1 MDEDSQLKM
10 VPPAVS
16 PVGVPSA
23 QPPAI
28 ATATATAPA
37 AKPKTIPRVG
47 VQGHIDGIGPD
58 GWLDG
63 WAADLAP
70 PHRPVEIRVLDG
82 ERLLGIGSADR
93 PRPDVKSAG
102 FGNGFSG
109 FSVAMPDDVF
119 DGKAHKIRIVA
130 RPASGPPKLI
140 GSIDSVLTPPTGPNR
155 PRDRASSAT
164 APAAATTGRT
174 IQTLRGNFAEEALT
188 AALGRID
195 ELERSHR
202 AMGVQR
208 DALQAQLR
216 TLGERFG
223 NDLNALAG
231 TPLANEAGNYLGAIV
246 RSLSLTRRRDLWL
259 GELSRRGLAGNIF
272 GTMPHDGAPGPLSV
286 LVWGSGGI
294 GDLLYLGTIVREL
307 FLMLG
312 GCQLFVLHEN
322 PAVHEVFAANP
333 YVSGTMFLEGR
344 NLPDFV
350 HTVHTLDV
358 FDLVAEVRYCVT
370 YTTPPLSRAPR
381 PFVNAASY
389 RAAEWQR
396 YVRYQWPHLNNLFGN
411 EVMARGLSKL
421 GLVGLTSMLPIHA
434 SSEVD
439 FFIPDWFPDLIPE
452 LSGVAF
458 ATIHHGSDKK
468 MASAGGVQTKNLPTA
483 TWNQIAAHLSAA
495 GLKVVQLGEAHET
508 LVEGVDVDMRG
519 KTQLIE
525 TAFVLKMASVHVDT
539 EGGLVH
545 LARAMNTR
553 SVVAFGPT
561 PVGFF
566 GYPQND
572 NIAPPLC
579 GNCWWT
585 SNRWATQC
593 PRELSEPECMAAHAP
608 RVLAQRAARLV
619 GAERRVSVADVRAV
633 PTSDVVATLRAAI
646 KGFAAADTRGAVVL
660 GREADM
666 QLIIDLERPAGETI
680 FFVPAEAF
688 GKTHAA
694 FGHARLVLPYSGGAI
709 SCNSG
714 SLDWAVAVG
723 CNPNLSSFV
732 PTALEMARCVRPGG
746 KLLVNLLP
754 GTAPNTE
761 DLRWTF
767 DLAQSRQIGNKI
779 RMTWPAEIGGFG
791 DDAVVAV
798 TSSLLIELAEPVPVP
813 EAKQVATPTVAAA
826 AVAIALAAD
835 AADLGLDVAA
845 HAGAATGMEAAN
857 DETPALPTSGLAV
870 PPPADADMT
879 ALSPAGDF
887 DGPTLATFPVEAA
900 LPQPTVAPAAAGP
913 ARANKASTSA
923 RSKPPGSGNA

>member
-1 MDEDSQLKM
+1 M
-10 VPPAVS
+10 
-16 PVGVPSA
+16 
-23 QPPAI
+23 
-28 ATATATAPA
+28 
-37 AKPKTIPRVG
+37 PKVG

-58 GWLDG
+58 GWLEG

-93 PRPDVKSAG
+93 PRPDVKAAG

-109 FSVAMPDDVF
+109 FSLAMPEDVF
-119 DGKAHKIRIVA
+119 DGKPHKIRIVA
-130 RPASGPPKLI
+130 RPAGGPPKQI
-140 GSIDSVLTPPTGPNR
+140 GTIDKPLTPPTGPTR
-155 PRDRASSAT
+155 PRERAAAVP
-164 APAAATTGRT
+164 APASPAGRT
-174 IQTLRGNFAEEALT
+174 IQALRNSFTEEALT

-216 TLGERFG
+216 VLGERFG

-231 TPLANEAGNYLGAIV
+231 TPLANEAGTYLGAIV

-272 GTMPHDGAPGPLSV
+272 GTMPHDGVPGPLSV

-294 GDLLYLGTIVREL
+294 GDLLYLGTVVREL

-312 GCQLFVLHEN
+312 TCQIFVLHEN

-381 PFVNAASY
+381 SFVNAASY

-421 GLVGLTSMLPIHA
+421 GLVGLTSMLPIQPA
-434 SSEVD
+434 SEVD

-452 LSGVAF
+452 LCGVAF

-468 MASAGGVQTKNLPTA
+468 MSAAGGMQTKNLPTA
-483 TWNQIAAHLSAA
+483 TWNLIAAHLSEA

-508 LVEGVDVDMRG
+508 LVDGVDVDMRG

-525 TAFVLKMASVHVDT
+525 TAYVLKMASVHVDT

-593 PRELSEPECMAAHAP
+593 PRELAEPECMSAHSP
-608 RVLAQRAARLV
+608 LVLAQRAVKLV
-619 GAERRVSVADVRAV
+619 TAERRVAVSGARAV
-633 PTSDVVATLRAAI
+633 PTPEATAALRAAI
-646 KGFAAADTRGAVVL
+646 KGFAAPDLRGAVIL
-660 GREADM
+660 GRDADT
-666 QLIIDLERPAGETI
+666 QLIVDLDRPAGDTI
-680 FFVPAEAF
+680 FFVPAEMF
-688 GKTHAA
+688 GSAHSA
-694 FGHARLVLPYSGGAI
+694 FGHARLVKPYSGGDI
-709 SCNSG
+709 PCNSG
-714 SLDWAVAVG
+714 ALDWAVAIG
-723 CNPNLSSFV
+723 CDPNVSSFV

-746 KLLVNLLP
+746 KMLITLLP

-767 DLAQSRQIGNKI
+767 DLAQSRQIGTKI
-779 RMTWPAEIGGFG
+779 RLTWPAELGGFG
-791 DDAVVAV
+791 EDAIVPPG
-798 TSSLLIELAEPVPVP
+798 SGLFIDLAEQLPVPDAKPLAATTATSAAVAAVLGADAAVLAPGVP
-813 EAKQVATPTVAAA
+813 ATLPVDAPATAPDVAVAAA
-826 AVAIALAAD
+826 APGVVVP
-835 AADLGLDVAA
+835 GP
-845 HAGAATGMEAAN
+845 EAA
-857 DETPALPTSGLAV
+857 E
-870 PPPADADMT
+870 PPADAVIEPPS
-879 ALSPAGDF
+879 APPG
-887 DGPTLATFPVEAA
+887 VEAGQLA
-900 LPQPTVAPAAAGP
+900 ATEPAAAPKSKATKP
-913 ARANKASTSA
+913 AAPTRP
-923 RSKPPGSGNA
+923 KPPGGGAV

>member
-1 MDEDSQLKM
+1 MDELSQTKAG
-10 VPPAVS
+10 VAPNASAAAPAS
-16 PVGVPSA
+16 PVAPY
-23 QPPAI
+23 PA
-28 ATATATAPA
+28 APTTAPA
-37 AKPKTIPRVG
+37 AGKQPIPTVG

-58 GWLDG
+58 GWLEG

-82 ERLLGIGSADR
+82 ERLLCIGLADR
-93 PRPDVKSAG
+93 PRQDVKTAG
-102 FGNGFSG
+102 FGNGLSG
-109 FSVAMPDDVF
+109 FSLAMPEDVF
-119 DGKAHKIRIVA
+119 DGKPHNIRIVA
-130 RPASGPPKLI
+130 RTAAGTPKAI
-140 GSIDSVLTPPTGPNR
+140 GTIDRVLTPPSGPAR
-155 PRDRASSAT
+155 PRERV
-164 APAAATTGRT
+164 AAGTSPPPQTGRT
-174 IQTLRGNFAEEALT
+174 IQTLRNNFADEALT
-188 AALGRID
+188 TALGRID

-216 TLGERFG
+216 VLGERFG
-223 NDLNALAG
+223 SDLNALAG
-231 TPLANEAGNYLGAIV
+231 TPLANEAGPYLGAIV

-294 GDLLYLGTIVREL
+294 GDLLYLGTVVREL

-312 GCQLFVLHEN
+312 NCQIFVLHEN
-322 PAVHEVFAANP
+322 PAVHEVFAAYP

-381 PFVNAASY
+381 AFVNAAGY

-421 GLVGLTSMLPIHA
+421 GLVGLTAMLPIQA

-439 FFIPDWFPDLIPE
+439 FFIPDWFPDLMPE
-452 LSGVAF
+452 LTGVAF

-468 MASAGGVQTKNLPTA
+468 MSAAGGVQTKNLPTA
-483 TWNQIAAHLSAA
+483 TWNRIVAHLSEA

-519 KTQLIE
+519 KTQLAE
-525 TAFVLKMASVHVDT
+525 TAFVLKMASVHLDT

-572 NIAPPLC
+572 NIAPPVC

-585 SNRWATQC
+585 TNRWATQC
-593 PRELSEPECMAAHAP
+593 PRDLAEPECMAAHSP
-608 RVLAQRAARLV
+608 LVLAQRAVKLVAR
-619 GAERRVSVADVRAV
+619 ERRVAVAGVRAV
-633 PTSDVVATLRAAI
+633 PTAEIAATLRKAV
-646 KGFAAADTRGAVVL
+646 KEFAATETRGAVLL
-660 GREADM
+660 GRDADM
-666 QLIIDLERPAGETI
+666 QLIVDLERPIGETV
-680 FFVPAEAF
+680 FFVPAEMFGLAHGAF
-688 GKTHAA
+688 GQ
-694 FGHARLVLPYSGGAI
+694 ARIVKPYSGGDI
-709 SCNSG
+709 PCNSF
-714 SLDWAVAVG
+714 SLDWAVAIG
-723 CNPNLSSFV
+723 CDPNLATFV

-779 RMTWPAEIGGFG
+779 RIVWPAEVGGFG
-791 DDAVVAV
+791 EEAVVPPGSA
-798 TSSLLIELAEPVPVP
+798 LIVELADPLPAG
-813 EAKQVATPTVAAA
+813 EAGPIAAGPTN
-826 AVAIALAAD
+826 
-835 AADLGLDVAA
+835 DVAPPV
-845 HAGAATGMEAAN
+845 T
-857 DETPALPTSGLAV
+857 V
-870 PPPADADMT
+870 PPPAAPK
-879 ALSPAGDF
+879 PAKGARSVQR
-887 DGPTLATFPVEAA
+887 PTP
-900 LPQPTVAPAAAGP
+900 PAAGV
-913 ARANKASTSA
+913 
-923 RSKPPGSGNA
+923 G